1 MKIEKSKLIR
11 NREWS
16 EATRMRLAAALGISA
31 LVSLTSCTKAPAPG
45 SDFET
50 APEPSATSKAIEETP
65 SETATQAKAEPTAS
79 TETQESSNSTLSSS
93 SIEEE
98 LPGPTA
104 GIPYYDADEM
114 QHPEPQQK

>member
-1 MKIEKSKLIR
+1 MVL
-11 NREWS
+11 
-16 EATRMRLAAALGISA
+16 
-31 LVSLTSCTKAPAPG
+31 C
-45 SDFET
+45 
-50 APEPSATSKAIEETP
+50 KAIEETP

>member
-1 MKIEKSKLIR
+1 MKIQKSKLIR

-50 APEPSATSKAIEETP
+50 APEPSATSEAAGETP
-65 SETATQAKAEPTAS
+65 SNPLPAQQSEAGTT
-79 TETQESSNSTLSSS
+79 TETQLSSS
-93 SIEEE
+93 SISSSSEED
-98 LPGPTA
+98 PGPTA
-104 GIPYYDADEM
+104 GMPYYDYEEE
-114 QHPEPQQK
+114 QRIKQQQQQ

>member
-50 APEPSATSKAIEETP
+50 APEPSTTSKAIEETP
-65 SETATQAKAEPTAS
+65 SETATQAKAEPTAA
-79 TETQESSNSTLSSS
+79 TETQESSSSTLSSS
-93 SIEEE
+93 SMEED
-98 LPGPTA
+98 PGPTA